1 MHFTCTHLGTKI
13 YVHVHLPSS
22 RLTVW
27 TLAKTSI
34 TSNVQWGD
42 RYPYITV
49 YRFDRIYKCFSLAVV
64 LSSNDGHRP
73 PPTHVIRQTT
83 LLHRVVVH
91 GGPLFWERGISNE
104 MKRISIVSVF
114 VRRIRFAMSFLFSFA
129 IKLKFFLIQR
139 QREPIGGPIESE
151 GSSGNNLLMA
161 SDAKL

>member
-1 MHFTCTHLGTKI
+1 MGRPVSLYHRVPVRPNLQMLFTRRCFI
-13 YVHVHLPSS
+13 
-22 RLTVW
+22 
-27 TLAKTSI
+27 
-34 TSNVQWGD
+34 VQRW
-42 RYPYITV
+42 PPP
-49 YRFDRIYKCFSLAVV
+49 
-64 LSSNDGHRP
+64 P

-91 GGPLFWERGISNE
+91 GRPLFWERGISNE